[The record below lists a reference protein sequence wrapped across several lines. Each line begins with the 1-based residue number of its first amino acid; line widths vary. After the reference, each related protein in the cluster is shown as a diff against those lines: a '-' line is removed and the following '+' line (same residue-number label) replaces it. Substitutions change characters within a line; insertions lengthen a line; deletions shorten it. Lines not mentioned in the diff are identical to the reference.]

1 MNETFDRVFS
11 GQAPAGGDDQL
22 LGNEDRLLQPDQYEI
37 L

>member
-11 GQAPAGGDDQL
+11 GQAPAGNGDQL
-22 LGNEDRLLQPDQYEI
+22 LGNDRLLQPNQYEI